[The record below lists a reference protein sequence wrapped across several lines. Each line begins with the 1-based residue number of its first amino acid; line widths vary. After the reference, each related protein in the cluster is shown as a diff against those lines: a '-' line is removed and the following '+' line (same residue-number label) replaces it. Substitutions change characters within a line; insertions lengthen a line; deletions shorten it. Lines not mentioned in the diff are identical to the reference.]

1 MARGY
6 GGINFRDLA
15 ATVGIKAASINY
27 YFASKALLGE
37 AVARRYWEDIARDIE
52 AISTKTKSPAE
63 ALRQYQIVTE
73 HEATHLVMEDTG
85 LGFER
90 TEQRVLIHM
99 TTRSRSQAMK
109 QAFYQTMTR
118 GLAERCG
125 IEPQDVMFSVI
136 ENSDADWSF
145 AFGKAQFFTGD
156 L

>member
-1 MARGY
+1 MP
-6 GGINFRDLA
+6 
-15 ATVGIKAASINY
+15 
-27 YFASKALLGE
+27 LLNIHIVKGRPAN
-37 AVARRYWEDIARDIE
+37 AVAELQQVIHEAMVEAFRVPVRD
-52 AISTKTKSPAE
+52 
-63 ALRQYQIVTE
+63 RYQIVTE

-99 TTRSRSQAMK
+99 TTRPRSQEMK
-109 QAFYQTMTR
+109 QTFYQMVTR

-125 IEPQDVMFSVI
+125 VAPEDVMFSVI

-145 AFGKAQFFTGD
+145 GFGKAQFLTGD

>member
-1 MARGY
+1 MP
-6 GGINFRDLA
+6 
-15 ATVGIKAASINY
+15 
-27 YFASKALLGE
+27 LLNIHIVKGRPAQ
-37 AVARRYWEDIARDIE
+37 AVAELQQVIHEAMVEAFQVPVRD
-52 AISTKTKSPAE
+52 
-63 ALRQYQIVTE
+63 RYQIVSE

-90 TEQRVLIHM
+90 TEQRILIHM
-99 TTRSRSQAMK
+99 TTRPRSQEMK
-109 QAFYQTMTR
+109 QAFYQTVTR

-145 AFGKAQFFTGD
+145 AFGKAQFLTGD

>member
-1 MARGY
+1 MP
-6 GGINFRDLA
+6 
-15 ATVGIKAASINY
+15 
-27 YFASKALLGE
+27 LLNIHIVKGRPAK
-37 AVARRYWEDIARDIE
+37 AVAELQQVIHE
-52 AISTKTKSPAE
+52 AMVE
-63 ALRQYQIVTE
+63 AFQVPVSDRYQIVTE

-99 TTRSRSQAMK
+99 TTRPRSQEMK
-109 QAFYQTMTR
+109 QTFYQMVTR

-125 IEPQDVMFSVI
+125 VAPEDVMFSVS

-145 AFGKAQFFTGD
+145 GFGKAQFLTGD

>member
-1 MARGY
+1 MP
-6 GGINFRDLA
+6 
-15 ATVGIKAASINY
+15 
-27 YFASKALLGE
+27 LLNIHIVTGRPAN
-37 AVARRYWEDIARDIE
+37 AVAELQQVIHEAMVEAFQVPVRD
-52 AISTKTKSPAE
+52 
-63 ALRQYQIVTE
+63 RYQIVTE

-99 TTRSRSQAMK
+99 TTRPRSQEMK
-109 QAFYQTMTR
+109 QAFYQTVTG

-145 AFGKAQFFTGD
+145 GFGTAQFLTGD